1 MTIEEIRTAS
11 IMALYQTNKDMK
23 SGVMIPDIVDKQ
35 SKIIGKVFGNK
46 FLISC
51 LKEAQEMKTN
61 QQKFDLFFKKY
72 EIVGNK
78 FCLEPEDVEDE
89 ELYDLFS
96 DIEGLEEEEK

>member
-51 LKEAQEMKTN
+51 LKEAQEMKNN
-61 QQKFDLFFKKY
+61 QEKFDLISKQY

-78 FCLEPEDVEDE
+78 FCSEAEEVEDQ
-89 ELYDLFS
+89 ELTNLFS
-96 DIEGLEEEEK
+96 DIKGLEEDV